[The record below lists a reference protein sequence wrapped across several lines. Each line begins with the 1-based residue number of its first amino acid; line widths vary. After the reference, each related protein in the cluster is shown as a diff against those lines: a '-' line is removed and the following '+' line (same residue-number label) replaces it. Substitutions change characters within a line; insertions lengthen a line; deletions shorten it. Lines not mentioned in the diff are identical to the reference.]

1 MLFFLLYSEEL
12 WYNSIENMQK
22 RGGYNDQRNKGFVFM
37 LGGDLYD
44 NLI

>member
-1 MLFFLLYSEEL
+1 MEKYLDSFE
-12 WYNSIENMQK
+12 K
-22 RGGYNDQRNKGFVFM
+22 VRYNDQRNKCFVFM